1 MALLKLKQ
9 ITKPTGGSAGDLV
22 VFNGTDIVWSNEYNG
37 GVGIPSGTVADR
49 PNSPVE
55 GMIRFETDEL
65 SLVVFDGTDWK
76 KVGSDSYRIVSE
88 DGETWVDTQ
97 INPDKITF
105 ATGGESVIVI
115 YPRDIDKTPIIA
127 AESENADADLIL
139 KPKGEGSVLIDTDGV
154 PTIEA
159 DVGSPFNLVGDSI
172 LLSPREGGKVS
183 IMGEGDSIIETP
195 ENESLTIKVGNN
207 TSTTDPVNLVI
218 SGSDSDV
225 ASALPGDIVLEVG
238 KNTADDTTG
247 QILATT
253 DYTPVDDFALVT
265 KIYVDSAIGTNE
277 TVTVITDNATVG
289 EDDSIIISRP
299 TINQPVSVTIPTG
312 QLNGRRI
319 IVKDGKGISEDFSLT
334 ISSVDLIDG
343 QSNLVIQE
351 NYASVTIIFDGTT
364 WNII

>member
-9 ITKPTGGSAGDLV
+9 INKPTGGNAGDLI
-22 VFNGTDIVWSNEYNG
+22 VFNGTDIVWSDEYNG
-37 GVGIPSGTVADR
+37 GIGIPSGTVADR
-49 PNSPVE
+49 PTSPVE
-55 GMIRFETDEL
+55 GMVRFETDEL
-65 SLVVFDGTDWK
+65 SLVVYDGTSWK

-115 YPRDIDKTPIIA
+115 YPRDTDKTPVIA
-127 AESENADADLIL
+127 AESENADADIIL

-154 PTIEA
+154 PTLEA
-159 DVGSPFNLVGDSI
+159 DVGNPFNLVGDSI

-207 TSTTDPVNLVI
+207 TSTTDPVNLTI
-218 SGSDSDV
+218 SGSDSDI
-225 ASALPGDIVLEVG
+225 ASVQPGDIVLEVG
-238 KNTADDTTG
+238 KNSTDNTAG
-247 QILATT
+247 QILTT
-253 DYTPVDDFALVT
+253 VDYTPADDLSLVT
-265 KIYVDSAIGTNE
+265 KIYVDTAVSANE
-277 TVTVITDNATVG
+277 PVTIITDNSSIS
-289 EDDSIIISRP
+289 ESDSIVVSRP
-299 TINQPVSVTIPTG
+299 TVNQPVSVTIPTG
-312 QLNGRRI
+312 QINGRRI
-319 IVKDGKGISEDFSLT
+319 IIKDGKGITENFALT
-334 ISSVDLIDG
+334 ITSTDLIDG
-343 QSNLVIQE
+343 QPNLVIQE